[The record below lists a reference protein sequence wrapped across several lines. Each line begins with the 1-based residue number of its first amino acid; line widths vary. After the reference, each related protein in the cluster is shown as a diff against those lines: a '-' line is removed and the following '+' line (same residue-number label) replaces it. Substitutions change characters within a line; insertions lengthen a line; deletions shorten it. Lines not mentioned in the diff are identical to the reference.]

1 MKLLQPER
9 PKTQTEIRRLFRNVS
24 EEKAE
29 QFDKN
34 IRKKIAND
42 SSHESINKY
51 VADELKGKKARGLS
65 APIRRGELAEKYKE
79 NNSKWMSQENIFCF
93 FALLISVVSMLLVLA
108 NKYFKNDLWTS
119 DLVQFILYFSSFLVF
134 KFVECKGWVYK
145 DKRFNKFLEILNRN
159 APVLI
164 ILSTTIFYGLS
175 LTLYIHELKLTYFA
189 MLIFALVP
197 LGAIVKTVVQ
207 MSPT

>member
-1 MKLLQPER
+1 
-9 PKTQTEIRRLFRNVS
+9 
-24 EEKAE
+24 
-29 QFDKN
+29 
-34 IRKKIAND
+34 
-42 SSHESINKY
+42 
-51 VADELKGKKARGLS
+51 
-65 APIRRGELAEKYKE
+65 
-79 NNSKWMSQENIFCF
+79 
-93 FALLISVVSMLLVLA
+93 MLLVLA
-108 NKYFKNDLWTS
+108 NKYFKNYLWTS
-119 DLVQFILYFSSFLVF
+119 DLVQFILYFSSLLVF
-134 KFVECKGWVYK
+134 KLVECKGWVYK

>member
-1 MKLLQPER
+1 MALLQR
-9 PKTQTEIRRLFRNVS
+9 WQEIAYN
-24 EEKAE
+24 EKMDQGELQRFWQRYFLLEKGVYE
-29 QFDKN
+29 QLLTN
-34 IRKKIAND
+34 P
-42 SSHESINKY
+42 
-51 VADELKGKKARGLS
+51 DEAVEGTVK
-65 APIRRGELAEKYKE
+65 ELAEKYKE

-134 KFVECKGWVYK
+134 KLVECKGWVYK